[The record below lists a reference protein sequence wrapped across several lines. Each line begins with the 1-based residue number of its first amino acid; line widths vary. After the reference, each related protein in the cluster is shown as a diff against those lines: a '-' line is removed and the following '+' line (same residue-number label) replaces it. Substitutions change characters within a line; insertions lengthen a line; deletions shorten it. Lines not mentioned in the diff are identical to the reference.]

1 MHRARSDSGFNQCCI
16 RLKRATSDAKQ
27 DLDAMLP
34 HANNR
39 YTRATLEQ
47 LAAQAAVEETKRIVA
62 EHGELVLRVTCRRKR
77 ADPFDALSYRLSQ
90 EPSKLAQVHGSQW
103 QSTRPA
109 EWRGAALE
117 R

>member
-1 MHRARSDSGFNQCCI
+1 
-16 RLKRATSDAKQ
+16 
-27 DLDAMLP
+27 MLP
-34 HANNR
+34 HASNR

-62 EHGELVLRVTCRRKR
+62 EHGELAGLRNTCRRELTGL
-77 ADPFDALSYRLSQ
+77 DDAFGTRLSQ
-90 EPSKLAQVHGSQW
+90 EPRGLVQVHWSQW
-103 QSTRPA
+103 QTTRPA